1 MARPSKLA
9 HVVYRTRRFDE
20 MVDWYAQVFE
30 AEVRYKDPV
39 LAFLTYDDEHHR
51 VAFVNLAALKP
62 ASAPAGERADIGV
75 DHVAYTYAN
84 VGDLLDTYNRL
95 KQQGIQPYWPVHHG
109 PTLSFYYKD
118 PDGNRLE
125 FQVDCF
131 RSAEEANA
139 YMQGEAFASNP
150 IGVQIDPDALLKQYR
165 NGMPEEALL
174 RRPTGPSVPIPAEHG
189 V

>member
-1 MARPSKLA
+1 MARPSKFA

-20 MVDWYAQVFE
+20 MIDWYRRVFDAQ
-30 AEVRYKDPV
+30 VRYKDPV
-39 LAFLTYDDEHHR
+39 LAFLTYDEEHHR
-51 VAFVNLAALKP
+51 FAFVNLTALKP
-62 ASAPAGERADIGV
+62 AGAAGGERADVGV

-84 VGDLLDTYNRL
+84 VGDLLDTYAHL
-95 KQQGIQPYWPVHHG
+95 KQQGILPYWPVHHG

-131 RSAEEANA
+131 KTGEEANA

-150 IGVQIDPDALLKQYR
+150 IGVQMDPDALVQQYR
-165 NGMPEEALL
+165 NGVPEEELL
-174 RRPTGPSVPIPAEHG
+174 ARPDGPGVPIPAEHG